1 MSGNDRFI
9 QDYGFLDSFCN
20 GQADSITA
28 KILMGK
34 GRIVEGAAAKHGR
47 PMLMPEDERERA
59 LAALDSTTLEEDL
72 GLMHTSGSTMEGDC
86 RTALEFRIGVKK
98 ALKKL
103 GHGLALA

>member
-1 MSGNDRFI
+1 
-9 QDYGFLDSFCN
+9 
-20 GQADSITA
+20 
-28 KILMGK
+28 MGK

-59 LAALDSTTLEEDL
+59 LVAFDQTTLEEDL
-72 GLMHTSGSTMEGDC
+72 GLLNTSGSGMANDC

-103 GHGLALA
+103 GHGLGLAMA